1 MKTVFLTGATGTMGF
16 AGMTEILRYPDQY
29 KLRVLA
35 RPSAKN
41 KEKLAPFADQV
52 EVVWGDLTNYDDILR
67 GVTGA
72 DIVLHV
78 GGMVSP
84 QADYRPKATLRT
96 NISAATNIRD
106 AVLAQPEDKQPK
118 VVYIGSVAQMGDRR
132 EPLHWGRAG
141 DPICVSAYDH
151 YGLTKAQAERIIT
164 NSPIKQWVAL
174 RQSGILYPAILK
186 NYDPIMFHVP
196 IRGVLEWATVEDS
209 GRLLERVCRD
219 EVPEEFWKNYYN
231 IGSGQEY
238 RISNYE
244 FECLLLDAIGC
255 PRPEK
260 IFNANWFTTRN
271 FHGMWYI
278 DGDRLENYLHFRENM
293 PVKEYFKKM
302 AKSPTVPAGIRF
314 AAKTKIAKLFPR
326 CVKLA
331 MYAMAMSKE
340 HGTQWWIKHNKTER
354 ISAYYGTLEA
364 YKAIPD
370 WKHTDLSHNSE
381 EYVLLDHGYD
391 EQKPK
396 ELFTLEDMQKAA
408 AFRGGKCLS
417 TPDSLIASSPLTC
430 SEASCSAEENTT
442 ASPVSDLQAEGRST
456 ASAINS
462 ESSERSSIW
471 DTPLLWECAEGHRFT
486 ATPRLVLLGGHW
498 CEECMPY
505 PYQGEPNARPWQWD
519 KVAKKNPFFA
529 LLWAPLH
536 DENEDNVYGPEVFDG
551 WEK

>member
-1 MKTVFLTGATGTMGF
+1 MTTVFLTGATGTMGY
-16 AGMTEILRYPDQY
+16 AGMTEILRYPDRYQ
-29 KLRVLA
+29 LRILA
-35 RPSAKN
+35 RPSKKN
-41 KEKLAPFADQV
+41 KALLSQLSIINSQLSII
-52 EVVWGDLTNYDDILR
+52 WGDLTNYEDVLK

-96 NISAATNIRD
+96 NISAALNITK

-151 YGLTKAQAERIIT
+151 YGLTKVAAERIIT
-164 NSPIKQWVAL
+164 DSGIKTWVSL

-209 GRLLERVCRD
+209 GRLLERVCRP
-219 EVPEEFWKNYYN
+219 EVPADFWRNYYN
-231 IGSGQEY
+231 IGSGKEY
-238 RISNYE
+238 RLNNYE

-278 DGDRLENYLHFRENM
+278 DGDKLENYLHFRANV
-293 PVKEYFKKM
+293 PVKEYFAQM
-302 AKSPTVPAGIRF
+302 AKSPSLPLGIKF
-314 AAKTKIAKLFPR
+314 AAKTHIAKLFPH
-326 CVKLA
+326 CVKAA
-331 MYAMAMSKE
+331 MWFMANSKE
-340 HGTQWWIKHNKTER
+340 HGTQWWIKKSQMPGDKAYQSALKR
-354 ISAYYGTLEA
+354 IAAYYGTLEE

-370 WKHTDLSHNSE
+370 WKHFDVSHNSE
-381 EYVLLDHGYD
+381 TPVLLDHGYD
-391 EQKPK
+391 ETKDVDTLTDA
-396 ELFTLEDMQKAA
+396 ELQKAA
-408 AFRGGKCLS
+408 AFRCGKYLGND
-417 TPDSLIASSPLTC
+417 TWQDANGNTFKAS
-430 SEASCSAEENTT
+430 
-442 ASPVSDLQAEGRST
+442 R
-456 ASAINS
+456 
-462 ESSERSSIW
+462 
-471 DTPLLWECAEGHRFT
+471 
-486 ATPRLVLLGGHW
+486 RLVLLGGHW
-498 CEECMPY
+498 SPFDMPC
-505 PYQGEPNARPWQWD
+505 PYSQETLDKLNLQLATTPWHWD
-519 KVAKKNPFFA
+519 RVAKTNPFFA
-529 LLWAPLH
+529 QLWSPLH
-536 DENEDNVYGPEVFDG
+536 APTEDNIYGPEIFDN

>member
-1 MKTVFLTGATGTMGF
+1 MKKVVFLTGATGTMGY
-16 AGMTEILRYPDQY
+16 AGMQEILRYPDKY
-29 KLRVLA
+29 TLRILA

-41 KEKLAPFADQV
+41 KEKLAPLADKL
-52 EVVWGDLTNYDDILR
+52 EIIWGDLTNYDDILR

-164 NSPIKQWVAL
+164 NSPIKQWVSL

-278 DGDRLENYLHFRENM
+278 DGDRLENYLHFRANV
-293 PVKEYFKKM
+293 PVKEYFAQM
-302 AKSPTVPAGIRF
+302 AKSPSVPAGIRF

-326 CVKLA
+326 CVKLG

-364 YKAIPD
+364 YKAIPKWKD
-370 WKHTDLSHNSE
+370 WDLSHNSD
-381 EYVLLDHGYD
+381 EYTLLDHGYD

-396 ELFTLEDMQKAA
+396 ALFTLEDMQKAA
-408 AFRGGKCLS
+408 AFRGGKCLGYA
-417 TPDSLIASSPLTC
+417 DSQSPIAN
-430 SEASCSAEENTT
+430 SEASNSTNG
-442 ASPVSDLQAEGRST
+442 ASSKLEL
-456 ASAINS
+456 
-462 ESSERSSIW
+462 W
-471 DTPLLWECAEGHRFT
+471 DTPLLWECAEGHKFT

-505 PYQGEPNARPWQWD
+505 PYKGEENARPWQWD

-529 LLWAPLH
+529 QLWAPLH
-536 DENEDNVYGPEVFDG
+536 DATEDNVYGPEVFDG
-551 WEK
+551 WE